1 MQNFVLVVIVE
12 KMWIQCSYNLYWKKL
27 YEYIDFCIV
36 DNWCDDYDQIF
47 KVLICKDF
55 YVVKLVMWQYLEN
68 IKIMLFNEISDDFE
82 FNVDCYLFVEN
93 LVVYFDIVISGS
105 K

>member
-1 MQNFVLVVIVE
+1 M
-12 KMWIQCSYNLYWKKL
+12 
-27 YEYIDFCIV
+27 
-36 DNWCDDYDQIF
+36 
-47 KVLICKDF
+47 
-55 YVVKLVMWQYLEN
+55 EN

-105 K
+105 KWNFCLIGVVMCLFVLLVSEKYKVLVCVNFFVIFFCI

>member
-1 MQNFVLVVIVE
+1 M
-12 KMWIQCSYNLYWKKL
+12 
-27 YEYIDFCIV
+27 
-36 DNWCDDYDQIF
+36 
-47 KVLICKDF
+47 
-55 YVVKLVMWQYLEN
+55 EN

-105 K
+105 KWNFCLIGAAMCLFVLLVSEKYKVLVCVNFFVIFFCI